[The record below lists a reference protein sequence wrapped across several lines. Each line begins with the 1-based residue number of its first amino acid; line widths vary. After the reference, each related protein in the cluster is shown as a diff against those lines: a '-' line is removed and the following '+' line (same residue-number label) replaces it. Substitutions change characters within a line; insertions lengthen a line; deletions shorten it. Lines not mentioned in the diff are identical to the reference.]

1 MRKVLGISASAV
13 IITVLFL
20 CVVHA
25 SMPLTPV
32 FDGKS
37 LSGWHTL
44 GGADWRVDH
53 GDLVGT
59 VGNNSMGGWIILD
72 TVYGTGEV
80 DVLFECKNCEPSVLI
95 RAGKVGDRPSGVDIS
110 LSGADAGTMFRVNL
124 DDQGK
129 AVRREPMPSFGGEF
143 GLSEVP
149 ANYLITGGC
158 APIPCA
164 GIKDAHGGGIGTP
177 GMLGQQTKL
186 GLVPSGVNK
195 LVITMGDD
203 TLAGTLNGAR
213 LHGAKMDGGKPYGQI
228 ALHVAGV
235 EGSELRVKS
244 IAVRDYTARKAD
256 LAPEIMDSNFR
267 MQQLTDIFYA
277 EGAAVGDINRD
288 GKMDVVAGPFYYL
301 GPDFKEAHEI
311 YPPATINVG
320 GAEYPGGPPVPQSGM
335 VTHGNYPPS
344 FMSWVYDFNGDGWP
358 DVLMVMAFGPR
369 PTFSAHVFINPKGE
383 HRHWDNYEVVP
394 LITNEANQW
403 VDVDGDGKPELT
415 GQLATRADWSDAQVG
430 YWKPDWSNPTKPWTF
445 MAVSE
450 KGRWSGHG
458 LATGDVNGDG
468 RLDLVSPAGWWEQP
482 PKGAQ
487 GFWKYRPAHLG
498 NGGAEMFV
506 YDVNGD
512 GIPDIITSLA
522 AHGPGLS
529 WFEQKKDGSFQEHL
543 IMGAPSV
550 PLDQRKNWEETD
562 KNVAFTELHSM
573 SLADIDG
580 DGLKDIITGK
590 RWYSHG
596 YHYDDEDDISDPPVL
611 YVFKLVRK
619 AGNQVEWVPEL
630 VHNRTDAAIQIAI
643 ADVDGDGR
651 PDIVTSGRK
660 GTFIFF
666 NKTGLS
672 SSRAN
677 WTVPE
682 WCGMV
687 CGSAAV
693 VVLIVSLMVGFRRTI
708 DHGTRDL
715 VTRLWRVTRHS
726 TC

>member
-1 MRKVLGISASAV
+1 MNRVFGVLAAAALL
-13 IITVLFL
+13 LFL
-20 CVVHA
+20 CWSAVHA
-25 SMPLTPV
+25 SLPLTPV

-37 LSGWHTL
+37 LAGWHAL
-44 GGADWRVDH
+44 GGADWRVDN
-53 GDLVGT
+53 GDLVGS
-59 VGNNSMGGWIILD
+59 VHDRGDGWLVLD

-80 DVLFECKNCEPSVLI
+80 DVSFECKNCEPSVMV
-95 RAGKVGDRPSGVDIS
+95 RTGKDGERTGGVEIA
-110 LSGADAGTMFRVNL
+110 LSGADIGTMFRVNL
-124 DDQGK
+124 DDQNK
-129 AVRREPMPSFGGEF
+129 PLSRQPMPAFGGEF

-164 GIKDAHGGGIGTP
+164 GIRDAHGGGIGSP
-177 GMLGQQTKL
+177 GMLGQQGKL
-186 GLVPSGVNK
+186 GLLSSGVNK
-195 LVITMGDD
+195 LVVTMGDD
-203 TLAGTLNGAR
+203 TLAGTFNGAR
-213 LHGAKMDGGKPYGQI
+213 LHGAKMDGGHRFGQI
-228 ALHVAGV
+228 ALHVAGPD
-235 EGSELRVKS
+235 GAELRIKS
-244 IAVRDYTARKAD
+244 VAVRDYTVRKAG
-256 LAPEIMDSNFR
+256 LPPEIIDPNFR

-277 EGAAVGDINRD
+277 EGAAIGDINRD

-311 YPPATINVG
+311 YPPATINIG

-335 VTHGNYPPS
+335 VVHGNYPPS

-369 PTFSAHVFINPKGE
+369 PTFSAHLFINPKGE

-403 VDVDGDGKPELT
+403 VDVDGDGRPELT

-430 YWKPDWSNPTKPWTF
+430 YWKPDWSNPTKPWKF
-445 MAVSE
+445 IAVSE

-468 RLDLVSPAGWWEQP
+468 RMDLVSPAGWWEQP
-482 PKGAQ
+482 AQ
-487 GFWKYRPAHLG
+487 KIASLWKYHQARLG

-522 AHGPGLS
+522 AHGPGLA

-543 IMGAPSV
+543 IMGAPNV

-562 KNVAFTELHSM
+562 KNVAFTELHAM
-573 SLADIDG
+573 SLVDING
-580 DGLKDIITGK
+580 DGLKDIVTGK

-596 YHYDDEDDISDPPVL
+596 YHYDDEDDITDPPVL
-611 YVFKLVRK
+611 YVFKLVRR
-619 AGNQVEWVPEL
+619 ARNQLEWVPEL
-630 VHNRTDAAIQIAI
+630 LHNQTDAAIQIAI
-643 ADVDGDGR
+643 ADLDGDGK

-666 NKTGLS
+666 NKLGE
-672 SSRAN
+672 SR
-677 WTVPE
+677 
-682 WCGMV
+682 
-687 CGSAAV
+687 S
-693 VVLIVSLMVGFRRTI
+693 VSGREVKGAE
-708 DHGTRDL
+708 
-715 VTRLWRVTRHS
+715 
-726 TC
+726 